1 MNFYNMPDLSKFMP
15 FFKKKEE
22 TPTVPEVYKFGAQT
36 IRELLIPPAFEV
48 DSNFVRLGDLYIKTL
63 FIIAYPRYL
72 VTGWFSP
79 IINIDQTVDI
89 SIFIHPVDTA
99 VALRRLRKKTA
110 QVEAQVSERMEK
122 GLVRDPILE
131 TAYENLENLR
141 DSLQQATEKLFEVGV
156 YITVYASNLQELE
169 TVEQKVTSFLEGR
182 MVYTKPALFQQAQG
196 LESSF
201 PLNLDKLGIHTVLN
215 SSPLSSIFPFVSV
228 DLTSDSGILYG
239 INRHNNS
246 LIVFDRF
253 SLENGNMVIFAK
265 AGSGKSY
272 FTKLEV
278 LRSLMTGTDVLVID
292 PEREYKFLCETVGG
306 SYINISLTSEQHI
319 NPFDLPSLLP
329 DESPAEALKS
339 NILNITSLLRIM
351 LGDLT
356 AEEIGILDR
365 AIAETYASRDIT
377 AESDFSKITSPLME
391 DLQTVLE
398 NMEGGAGLADRL
410 YKFTRGTFASFINQP
425 TNVDISS
432 RLVAFGIRD
441 LEDELRP
448 VAMFIVLN
456 FIWNLIRSKM
466 KRRILIIDEAWWM
479 MKFEAGAN
487 FLFGLVKRCRKYF
500 LGVTTITQDVD
511 DFLRS
516 PQGKPIITNSA
527 LQMLL
532 KQSPASIETVA
543 STFNLTETE
552 KQVLLEADVGEGI
565 FFAGLKHAAI
575 KVIASYTEDQIIT
588 SNPAQL
594 LEIAKAKETFDAS
607 V

>member
-1 MNFYNMPDLSKFMP
+1 MPDFSKIFP
-15 FFKKKEE
+15 FFKKEE
-22 TPTVPEVYKFGAQT
+22 AIPEVPEAYKFGQQN
-36 IRELLIPPAFEV
+36 IHELLIPPALEV
-48 DSNFVRLGDLYIKTL
+48 DSNFVRIGDLYVKTL
-63 FIIAYPRYL
+63 FVIAYPRYL
-72 VTGWFSP
+72 VSGWFSP
-79 IINIDQTVDI
+79 IINIDQMVDV

-99 VALRRLRKKTA
+99 VALKRLRKKTA
-110 QVEAQVSERMEK
+110 QVEAQVAERMDK
-122 GLVRDPILE
+122 GMVRDPILE

-141 DSLQQATEKLFEVGV
+141 DALQQATEKLFEVGV
-156 YITVYASNLQELE
+156 YITIYASNQQELE

-182 MVYTKPALFQQAQG
+182 MVYTKPALFQQAEG

-201 PLNLDKLGIHTVLN
+201 PLGLDKIGVHTVLN

-228 DLTSDSGILYG
+228 DLTSENGILYG

-246 LIVFDRF
+246 LIIFDRF

-272 FTKLEV
+272 FTKLEI
-278 LRSLMTGTDVLVID
+278 LRSMMMGTDVLVID
-292 PEREYKFLCETVGG
+292 PENEYRYLCETVGG
-306 SYINISLTSEQHI
+306 SYINISLTSEHHI
-319 NPFDLPSLLP
+319 NPFDLPPLLP
-329 DESPAEALKS
+329 DEPPAEALKS
-339 NILNITSLLRIM
+339 NILNITGLLRIM

-356 AEEIGILDR
+356 SEEIGLLDR
-365 AIAETYASRDIT
+365 AIAEAYASRDIT
-377 AESDFSKITSPLME
+377 PESDFSKINPPLME

-398 NMEGGAGLADRL
+398 NMEGGSGLAERL

-425 TNVDISS
+425 TNVDVEN
-432 RLVAFGIRD
+432 RLVVFGIRD

-466 KRRILIIDEAWWM
+466 KKRVLIIDEAWWM
-479 MKFEAGAN
+479 MKFETGAN

-511 DFLRS
+511 DFIRS
-516 PQGKPIITNSA
+516 SQGKPIITNSA

-543 STFNLTETE
+543 QTFNLTETE
-552 KQVLLEADVGEGI
+552 KQLLLEADVGEGI

-575 KVIASYTEDQIIT
+575 KVVASYAEDQIIT
-588 SNPAQL
+588 TNPAQL
-594 LEIAKAKETFDAS
+594 LELAKAKEDFGEG

>member
-1 MNFYNMPDLSKFMP
+1 MPDLSKIFP
-15 FFKKKEE
+15 FFKKEE
-22 TPTVPEVYKFGAQT
+22 EIPEVPEAYKFGQQN
-36 IRELLIPPAFEV
+36 IHELLIPPALEV
-48 DSNFVRLGDLYIKTL
+48 DANFVRIGELYVKTL
-63 FIIAYPRYL
+63 FVIAYPRYL
-72 VTGWFSP
+72 FGGWFSP
-79 IINIDQTVDI
+79 IINIDQMVDV

-99 VALRRLRKKTA
+99 VALKRLRKKTA
-110 QVEAQVSERMEK
+110 QVEAQTAERMEK
-122 GLVRDPILE
+122 GMVRDPILE

-156 YITVYASNLQELE
+156 YITIYASNQQELE

-182 MVYTKPALFQQAQG
+182 MIYTKPALFQQAEG

-201 PLNLDKLGIHTVLN
+201 PLGLDKIGVHTVLN

-228 DLTSDSGILYG
+228 DLTSENGILYG
-239 INRHNNS
+239 VNRHNNS
-246 LIVFDRF
+246 LIIFDRF

-272 FTKLEV
+272 FTKLEI
-278 LRSLMTGTDVLVID
+278 LRSMMMGTDVLVMD
-292 PEREYKFLCETVGG
+292 PENEYKYLCETVGG
-306 SYINISLTSEQHI
+306 SYINISLTSKNHI

-329 DESPAEALKS
+329 DEPPAEALKS
-339 NILNITSLLRIM
+339 NILNITGLLRIM

-356 AEEIGILDR
+356 SEEIGILDR
-365 AIAETYASRDIT
+365 AISETYASRDIT
-377 AESDFSKITSPLME
+377 PESDFSKINPPLME

-398 NMEGGAGLADRL
+398 GMEGGAGLGERL

-425 TNVDISS
+425 TNIDVNN
-432 RLVAFGIRD
+432 RLVVFGIRD

-456 FIWNLIRSKM
+456 FIWNLIRSQM
-466 KRRILIIDEAWWM
+466 KKRILIIDEAWWM
-479 MKFEAGAN
+479 MKFETGAN

-511 DFLRS
+511 DFVRS
-516 PQGKPIITNSA
+516 PQGRPIITNSA

-543 STFNLTETE
+543 QTFNLTETE
-552 KQVLLEADVGEGI
+552 KQLLLEADVGEGI

-575 KVIASYTEDQIIT
+575 KVIASYAEDQIIT
-588 SNPAQL
+588 TNPAQL
-594 LEIAKAKETFDAS
+594 LEIAKAKESFGEGT
-607 V
+607 

>member
-1 MNFYNMPDLSKFMP
+1 MPDLSKIFP
-15 FFKKKEE
+15 FFKKEE
-22 TPTVPEVYKFGAQT
+22 KIPEVPEAYKFGEQN
-36 IRELLIPPAFEV
+36 IHELLIPPALEV
-48 DSNFVRLGDLYIKTL
+48 DSNFVRIGELYVKTL
-63 FIIAYPRYL
+63 FVIAYPRYL
-72 VTGWFSP
+72 VSGWFGP
-79 IINIDQTVDI
+79 IINIDQMVDV

-99 VALRRLRKKTA
+99 TALKRLRKKTA

-122 GLVRDPILE
+122 GMVRDPILE

-156 YITVYASNLQELE
+156 YITIYASSQQELE

-182 MVYTKPALFQQAQG
+182 MVYTKPALFQQAEG

-201 PLNLDKLGIHTVLN
+201 PLGLDRIGVHTVLN

-228 DLTSDSGILYG
+228 DLTSDNGILYG

-246 LIVFDRF
+246 LILFDRF

-272 FTKLEV
+272 FTKLEI
-278 LRSLMTGTDVLVID
+278 LRSMMMGTDVLVID
-292 PEREYKFLCETVGG
+292 PENEYKYLCETVGG

-319 NPFDLPSLLP
+319 NPFDLPPLLP
-329 DESPAEALKS
+329 DEPPAEALKS
-339 NILNITSLLRIM
+339 NILNITGLLRIM

-356 AEEIGILDR
+356 SEEIGILDR
-365 AIAETYASRDIT
+365 AISEAYASRDIT
-377 AESDFSKITSPLME
+377 PESDFSKINPPLME

-398 NMEGGAGLADRL
+398 NMEGGAGLGERL

-425 TNVDISS
+425 TNVDVNN
-432 RLVAFGIRD
+432 RLVVFGIRD

-456 FIWNLIRSKM
+456 FIWNLIRSQM
-466 KRRILIIDEAWWM
+466 KKRILIIDEAWWM
-479 MKFEAGAN
+479 MKFETGAN
-487 FLFGLVKRCRKYF
+487 FLFSLVKRCRKYF
-500 LGVTTITQDVD
+500 LGVTTVTQDVD
-511 DFLRS
+511 DFIRS
-516 PQGKPIITNSA
+516 PQGRPIITNSA

-543 STFNLTETE
+543 QTFNLTETE
-552 KQVLLEADVGEGI
+552 KQLLLEADVGEGI

-575 KVIASYTEDQIIT
+575 KIVASYAEDQIIT
-588 SNPAQL
+588 TNPAQL
-594 LEIAKAKETFDAS
+594 LELAKAKENFGEGI
-607 V
+607 

>member
-1 MNFYNMPDLSKFMP
+1 MLDLSKIFP
-15 FFKKKEE
+15 FFKKEE
-22 TPTVPEVYKFGAQT
+22 EIPEVPEAYKFGQQN
-36 IRELLIPPAFEV
+36 IHELLIPPALEV
-48 DSNFVRLGDLYIKTL
+48 DANFVRIGDLYVKTL
-63 FIIAYPRYL
+63 FVIAYPRYL
-72 VTGWFSP
+72 VSGWFSP
-79 IINIDQTVDI
+79 IINMDQMVDV

-99 VALRRLRKKTA
+99 VALKRLRKKTA
-110 QVEAQVSERMEK
+110 QVEAQVAERMEK
-122 GLVRDPILE
+122 GMVRDPILE
-131 TAYENLENLR
+131 IAYENLENLR
-141 DSLQQATEKLFEVGV
+141 DSLQQATEKIFEVGV
-156 YITVYASNLQELE
+156 YITIYASNQQELE

-182 MVYTKPALFQQAQG
+182 MVYTKPALFQQAEG

-201 PLNLDKLGIHTVLN
+201 PLGLDKIGVHTVLN

-228 DLTSDSGILYG
+228 DLTSDNGILYG
-239 INRHNNS
+239 VNRHNNS
-246 LIVFDRF
+246 LIIFDRF

-272 FTKLEV
+272 FTKLEI
-278 LRSLMTGTDVLVID
+278 LRSMMMGTDVLVID
-292 PEREYKFLCETVGG
+292 PENEYKYLCETVGG
-306 SYINISLTSEQHI
+306 SYINISLASEHHI
-319 NPFDLPSLLP
+319 NPFDLPPLLSS
-329 DESPAEALKS
+329 DEPPAEALKS
-339 NILNITSLLRIM
+339 NILNITGLLRIM

-356 AEEIGILDR
+356 SEEIGILDR
-365 AIAETYASRDIT
+365 AIAEAYASRDIT
-377 AESDFSKITSPLME
+377 PESDFSKINPPLME

-425 TNVDISS
+425 TNVDVNN
-432 RLVAFGIRD
+432 RLVVFGIRD

-456 FIWNLIRSKM
+456 FIWNLIRSQM
-466 KRRILIIDEAWWM
+466 KKRILLIDEAWWM
-479 MKFEAGAN
+479 MKFETAAN

-511 DFLRS
+511 DFMRS

-543 STFNLTETE
+543 QTFNLTETE
-552 KQVLLEADVGEGI
+552 KQLLLEADVGEGI

-575 KVIASYTEDQIIT
+575 KVVASYVEDQIIT
-588 SNPAQL
+588 TNPAQL
-594 LEIAKAKETFDAS
+594 LELAKAKESFGEG